1 MASLS
6 ERHKSG
12 ETKVTSTLATIQVQ
26 LKAPKDQN
34 NSFGGYKY
42 RNAESIIHA
51 FKEIAPD
58 GVSLIMSDQITIV
71 GERLFLI
78 ATAELREGNEVIAT
92 TTGAAMHALAKK
104 GMDDAQITG
113 ACSSYARKY
122 ALCGLFAIDDSADD
136 PDSKDNSKNQKE
148 PEQPKTRDPVAIRDS
163 LLAAIK
169 KNGVKAKDNA
179 KFQSAH
185 NWLIEND
192 PPKGGEI
199 TKALTDAENAQGDF

>member
-1 MASLS
+1 M
-6 ERHKSG
+6 
-12 ETKVTSTLATIQVQ
+12 TSTLATIQAQ

-42 RNAESIIHA
+42 RNAEGIIHA

-136 PDSKDNSKNQKE
+136 PDSKDNSKDQKE
-148 PEQPKTRDPVAIRDS
+148 TEKPKERDPVAIRDS

-192 PPKGGEI
+192 QPKGFEI
-199 TKALTDAENAQGDF
+199 TKALTDAENAQGGF